1 MEQQQGSARE
11 THSAKGQAQ
20 KSATIL
26 HYTDMSRHFI
36 TRERC
41 EIVYLCL
48 FLTIYYITLQRAS
61 YRPLCSPWSG
71 TSHPSNSRRL
81 ECLRLKPTLS
91 LLIIFY
97 HHYKYKIQPGGMR
110 VLSPHASKL
119 FGALRHEVF
128 HSGPD
133 QIQCWT
139 QHHQRMGRHWFRPQ
153 CNRSLPSSSAKSNW
167 PLCWNLWSR
176 WNSQMQCEGTK
187 RKCESVWMIFVFDR
201 ANILTGIAFTRQ
213 QQYSNTPD
221 PFAKETHQKTLQPR
235 QSWGSGFGH
244 SSTST
249 IESRAQRTTKGEWWS
264 TMEKLCTC
272 TVLLNITCHMKNM
285 RKQVSQSYLKNLIP
299 IDSEK

>member
-81 ECLRLKPTLS
+81 ECFRLKPTLS

-153 CNRSLPSSSAKSNW
+153 CNRSLPLFISKKQLAIVLEFVKPMKLPNAMWRHEKEMWECVDDLCIWQSKHSYRHCVHPTTAVFKHSWSFCKGDTPKNTSAS
-167 PLCWNLWSR
+167 P
-176 WNSQMQCEGTK
+176 
-187 RKCESVWMIFVFDR
+187 
-201 ANILTGIAFTRQ
+201 
-213 QQYSNTPD
+213 
-221 PFAKETHQKTLQPR
+221 
-235 QSWGSGFGH
+235 
-244 SSTST
+244 
-249 IESRAQRTTKGEWWS
+249 
-264 TMEKLCTC
+264 KL
-272 TVLLNITCHMKNM
+272 
-285 RKQVSQSYLKNLIP
+285 R
-299 IDSEK
+299 